1 MATSI
6 PAGKKGRQEENPV
19 PVHTLVDWQKL
30 SGGRGTTGSLSHL
43 ARLTHARVFGRLP
56 ESKITEMDMAT
67 RRSRVPWPDW
77 QRPNEST
84 LLALVKKVT
93 PFVRFLD
100 PEIVAAVVVSNNR
113 HRAAWRKKLKKDRD
127 IDPDIYL
134 WKGSSCAFPGI
145 RRHAGKKELAAFN
158 HTGETDGIRDALKL
172 DGNSYPKQIWSFV
185 LRGQE
190 FRNSGPSGYSL
201 AHLADHKDY
210 KNRLLQEFDGP
221 GSYPA
226 KLYGLFTAPSNTVY
240 MPDNLLKL
248 TDFNPAARLLLLNK
262 AQELYGDVCNIVPP
276 GLEVRQQQG
285 KWAVDEFKWA
295 EPVKA
300 KDESAVQAFLDFRD
314 DVMKELL

>member
-1 MATSI
+1 
-6 PAGKKGRQEENPV
+6 
-19 PVHTLVDWQKL
+19 
-30 SGGRGTTGSLSHL
+30 
-43 ARLTHARVFGRLP
+43 
-56 ESKITEMDMAT
+56 MDMAI
-67 RRSRVPWPDW
+67 RQSRVPWPDW
-77 QRPNEST
+77 QRPNETT

-100 PEIVAAVVVSNNR
+100 PEIIAAVVASNNK
-113 HRAAWRKKLKKDRD
+113 HRAAWRKKLHDRD
-127 IDPDIYL
+127 IDADAYL

-158 HTGETDGIRDALKL
+158 HTSEIDGIRDALKL

-190 FRNSGPSGYSL
+190 FRNSGPAGYSL

-210 KNRLLQEFDGP
+210 KNRLPQEFDIRVRSP
-221 GSYPA
+221 L

-248 TDFNPAARLLLLNK
+248 TDFNPAARLLLNK
-262 AQELYGDVCNIVPP
+262 AQELYGDVCNIVRP
-276 GLEVRQQQG
+276 GLEVKQQQG
-285 KWAVDEFKWA
+285 KWAVDEFRWA

-300 KDESAVQAFLDFRD
+300 KDESAVKAFLDFRD
-314 DVMKELL
+314 KVMEELL